1 MRCLN
6 KVDTNAVS
14 SRKVDGKKVAS
25 KKVHSNPSIPGASRA
40 LSMATF
46 AFAANF
52 AVWILYAVIGLE
64 LQQSLQLSA
73 TELGLFFASPMLTGA
88 LARMPMGILAD
99 RYNPKH
105 LFTLQMLAVVPALLI
120 LPLVESLDQYLWL
133 GLWLGF
139 SGASFTIGIR
149 YVCAWYSRDTQGT
162 AMGIFGAGNAG
173 AAMTLAIAPL
183 IIQHWGWD
191 SLGPSYAVGLLVVAL
206 LFAWLAPSSRS
217 PNKSSVNNSSLS
229 QNPLSISSYLK
240 EIGELKVWRFGLYY
254 YFVFGSFLALIMWL
268 PQYYV
273 NAYNL
278 SIQQAMA
285 FTLFFVATSSMV
297 RALGGWFADR
307 YGGRAVNWTVFWICL
322 VCLFFLS
329 YPPTTMTIHG
339 VSSDVHLDIEINL
352 WLFSGLIFVI
362 GIAQGFG
369 RASVYKTIYDYYPNQ
384 MGSVGGFVAAI
395 GALGGCTLPIAFG
408 LVVDIMGIYSAC
420 FMLLYAVLAVC
431 MTTMFFAN
439 KADRLRQ
446 RINHAQSHNF
456 LD

>member
-1 MRCLN
+1 MN
-6 KVDTNAVS
+6 
-14 SRKVDGKKVAS
+14 
-25 KKVHSNPSIPGASRA
+25 SNQSIPGASRA
-40 LSMATF
+40 LCMATF

-64 LQQSLQLSA
+64 LQTSLQLSA
-73 TELGLFFASPMLTGA
+73 TQLGFFFASPMLTGA
-88 LARMPMGILAD
+88 LARVPAGILAD

-105 LFTLQMLAVVPALLI
+105 LFSLQMLMVVPALLI
-120 LPLVESLDQYLWL
+120 LPQVNSLDQYLWL
-133 GLWLGF
+133 GLWLGL

-149 YVCAWYSRDTQGT
+149 YICAWYSRDTQGT

-173 AAMTLAIAPL
+173 AAITLALAPL
-183 IIQHWGWD
+183 VIQHWGWA
-191 SLGPSYAVGLLVVAL
+191 SLGPSYAVGLLVVAV
-206 LFAWLAPSSRS
+206 LFAWLAPSA
-217 PNKSSVNNSSLS
+217 PNTSKA
-229 QNPLSISSYLK
+229 QTPLSISTYLK
-240 EIGELKVWRFGLYY
+240 EIGQLKVWRFGLYY

-278 SIQQAMA
+278 SNQQAMA
-285 FTLFFVATSSMV
+285 FSLFFVATSSMV

-352 WLFSGLIFVI
+352 WLFSALIFII

-369 RASVYKTIYDYYPNQ
+369 RASVYKTIYDHYPDQ
-384 MGSVGGFVAAI
+384 MGSIGGFVAAI

-408 LVVDIMGIYSAC
+408 LVVDMMGIYSAC

-446 RINHAQSHNF
+446 RINYAQSHNF
-456 LD
+456 LDQD

>member
-1 MRCLN
+1 MDRN
-6 KVDTNAVS
+6 KVN
-14 SRKVDGKKVAS
+14 
-25 KKVHSNPSIPGASRA
+25 SNPSIPGASRA
-40 LSMATF
+40 LCMATF

-88 LARMPMGILAD
+88 LARVPMGILAD

-105 LFTLQMLAVVPALLI
+105 LFTLQMFAVVPALLI

-149 YVCAWYSRDTQGT
+149 YVCALCSRDTQGT

-173 AAMTLAIAPL
+173 AAITLAIAPL

-206 LFAWLAPSSRS
+206 LFAWLAPSPRS
-217 PNKSSVNNSSLS
+217 SAKSSFAKSSGNKGSGNKSFVCKSPIN
-229 QNPLSISSYLK
+229 QNPLSISSYLR

-278 SIQQAMA
+278 SI
-285 FTLFFVATSSMV
+285 
-297 RALGGWFADR
+297 
-307 YGGRAVNWTVFWICL
+307 
-322 VCLFFLS
+322 
-329 YPPTTMTIHG
+329 
-339 VSSDVHLDIEINL
+339 
-352 WLFSGLIFVI
+352 
-362 GIAQGFG
+362 
-369 RASVYKTIYDYYPNQ
+369 
-384 MGSVGGFVAAI
+384 
-395 GALGGCTLPIAFG
+395 
-408 LVVDIMGIYSAC
+408 
-420 FMLLYAVLAVC
+420 
-431 MTTMFFAN
+431 
-439 KADRLRQ
+439 
-446 RINHAQSHNF
+446 
-456 LD
+456 

>member
-1 MRCLN
+1 MNN
-6 KVDTNAVS
+6 KQ
-14 SRKVDGKKVAS
+14 
-25 KKVHSNPSIPGASRA
+25 SIPGASRA
-40 LSMATF
+40 LSMATI

-64 LQQSLQLSA
+64 LQKSLQLTA
-73 TELGLFFASPMLTGA
+73 TQLGFFFASPMLTGA
-88 LARMPMGILAD
+88 LARMPVGILAD

-105 LFTLQMLAVVPALLI
+105 LFTLQMLIILPALLI
-120 LPLVESLDQYLWL
+120 LPRVNSLEQYLWL
-133 GLWLGF
+133 GLWLGL

-149 YVCAWYSRDTQGT
+149 YVCTWYTRDTQGT

-173 AAMTLAIAPL
+173 AAITLAIAPL
-183 IIQHWGWD
+183 IIQHWGWA
-191 SLGPSYAVGLLVVAL
+191 SLGPSYAAGLLVVAL
-206 LFAWLAPSSRS
+206 LFAWLAPSASHTS
-217 PNKSSVNNSSLS
+217 KGNQHSLKKSSSVST
-229 QNPLSISSYLK
+229 YLE
-240 EIGELKVWRFGLYY
+240 EIGQLKVWRFGLYY

-273 NAYNL
+273 NAYDL
-278 SIQQAMA
+278 TIQQAMA

-339 VSSDVHLDIEINL
+339 VTTDVHLSIEINL
-352 WLFSGLIFVI
+352 WLFSGLIFII

-384 MGSVGGFVAAI
+384 MGSIGGFVAAI

-408 LVVDIMGIYSAC
+408 LVVDIMGIHSAC

-456 LD
+456 LDQD